1 MTKIYRVTIER
12 CIACGK
18 CELAC
23 AFAHGSEGKPSKTRI
38 NIFRRGP
45 ELGTPVVCF
54 QCDDAACASICP
66 TQALVRNEAT
76 GAIDMAR
83 DRCITCRLCVAA
95 CPFGNMLWDEA
106 YQCVQKCDLCGGDP
120 KCVPFCPTHALEYVP
135 AAEAAVTPEPLVW
148 EEIGKLGR

>member
-1 MTKIYRVTIER
+1 MEMIFRVNVQR

-23 AFAHGSEGKPSKTRI
+23 AFAHGSEGRPSKTRI

-54 QCDDAACASICP
+54 QCGDPACAAICP
-66 TQALVRNEAT
+66 TGALVRNEAT
-76 GAIDMAR
+76 GAIDMDR
-83 DRCITCRLCVAA
+83 DRCISCRMCVAA

-106 YQCVQKCDLCGGDP
+106 YHCVQKCDLCGGDP
-120 KCVPFCPTHALEYVP
+120 KCVPFCPTGALEYVP
-135 AAEAAVTPEPLVW
+135 AEEAAERPEPLIREVV
-148 EEIGKLGR
+148 